1 MQEARARF
9 QRDPESDEG
18 QLQVELNAASALGYD
33 TAASSRR
40 HLVAI
45 DGGAEAISRFET
57 ADFDEDFFG
66 VDDDPLEA
74 RSTTRTRQRRSTT
87 RTRQRRPTTRTRQR
101 RPTGAAADYA
111 RGYSDGRRT
120 VRIGGRGSQTSALR
134 PTPSELRGPRPDRV
148 AGWAFGFGIF
158 VAILA
163 IVTGGA

>member
-1 MQEARARF
+1 MQQARARF
-9 QRDPESDEG
+9 QRESEPEDT
-18 QLQVELNAASALGYD
+18 QLDIELSTASALGYN

-57 ADFDEDFFG
+57 SEFDAEFFG
-66 VDDDPLEA
+66 SDDDVYAEPEPTS
-74 RSTTRTRQRRSTT
+74 R
-87 RTRQRRPTTRTRQR
+87 RRPR

-111 RGYSDGRRT
+111 RGYSGGRRT
-120 VRIGGRGSQTSALR
+120 VRIGGPRPQTSLR

-148 AGWAFGFGIF
+148 AGWAFAFAIF

-163 IVTGGA
+163 ALTGGG

>member
-74 RSTTRTRQRRSTT
+74 RSTT